1 MGFHHHSLQF
11 WLICSCFLGSTSAID
26 TISVNERVHDPD
38 YIESS
43 GGNFKLGFFSPPS
56 SSYRYVGVMYNLPVM
71 TVIWVANR
79 DNPLKDSTGSLQ
91 ISGDGN
97 LVILDG
103 RKEEVWSTN
112 NSIQVSNSSTALLL
126 DTGNLVLRDSSS
138 STTYIWESFGHAS
151 DSLLENMRVST
162 DLISNQRNELTSWKS
177 ASDPAAG
184 SFTSTLELLQVPE
197 FFVWKDGKIPFWRS
211 GPWNN
216 QIFIGIPY
224 MFSFYKQGF
233 KLVSS
238 GGTGTSAYMYFTL
251 GNFSG
256 FLYYVL
262 EPSGELLE
270 KQWSDEKGDWEVT
283 WTSMESECDVYG
295 KCGPYGRCDS
305 EAKPICRC
313 FRGFVPAREEE
324 WRAGNWSGGCSR
336 RRGLQC
342 NSDGF
347 VKLGGVKPPDRL
359 ELFVELEQ
367 DCRLLCLGNCSCQ
380 GYAYSAGIGCMQWAG
395 TTLIDVHKL
404 SDGAG
409 VDLYIRLAHSEL
421 GSGNKK
427 QKNAI
432 IATALV
438 LGFVTLAV
446 STFFFYKFLLNY
458 KGRKQ
463 QNEVTRPSNED
474 TDTGYSEENTLQHTI
489 YGVKMDE
496 LFLFKF
502 QMLSNATESFSLNN
516 KLGQGGFGPVYK
528 GKLGNGQE
536 IAVKRLARS
545 SNQGLEEFMNE
556 VEVISRLQHRNLV
569 RLLGCCVESEEK
581 MLVYEYMPNGS
592 LDSYLFDSRKR
603 ETLNW
608 KTRMI
613 IIEGICRGLLYLH
626 RDSRLRIIH
635 RDLKA
640 SNILLDEELNPK
652 ISDFGMA
659 RIFGGKVDEANTTRV
674 VGTYG
679 YMSPEYALHGMF
691 SEKSDV
697 YSFGVLLLETVS
709 GRRNA
714 RFCDEDRQ
722 LFLIAHLPFPKQPAF
737 VGIPRYFETE
747 HSPKNSTTKYSANT
761 VSVSIVEGR

>member
-674 VGTYG
+674 VGT
-679 YMSPEYALHGMF
+679 
-691 SEKSDV
+691 
-697 YSFGVLLLETVS
+697 
-709 GRRNA
+709 
-714 RFCDEDRQ
+714 
-722 LFLIAHLPFPKQPAF
+722 
-737 VGIPRYFETE
+737 
-747 HSPKNSTTKYSANT
+747 
-761 VSVSIVEGR
+761 